1 MVEFFYALVSIAGI
15 ILSYYLGIRR
25 EKIRQSLIVRSQM
38 LDPIDKWLSSAEE
51 QVSMLSDT
59 IVAINQG
66 LSGPTMYNMEER
78 LQAAKSMSQQTNRLY
93 GILKSDSL
101 KTKQTAKNSDVLNS
115 VIKYID
121 DTIKY
126 QILPLGSQIISASN
140 SNLPIDEHINKGLTI
155 KIDIDEKLQRA
166 YELIARIRRALT

>member
-101 KTKQTAKNSDVLNS
+101 KTNS
-115 VIKYID
+115 K
-121 DTIKY
+121 KF
-126 QILPLGSQIISASN
+126 G
-140 SNLPIDEHINKGLTI
+140 
-155 KIDIDEKLQRA
+155 
-166 YELIARIRRALT
+166 